1 MAAKN
6 IFDDTA
12 LLRSLKAAE
21 YSPDALR
28 AMNDNLS
35 ARETLGRDTSEALRG
50 AGTDV
55 LDVGTGLQKAA
66 TDQFKSMLAK
76 ASRAGMQIDP
86 DTGLP
91 IDPGGDNL
99 AAIMDRARSGRDN
112 ATGFDMAGM
121 VDLNALD
128 QYQNELGKNRREVS
142 KDIRAGQTLKEEL
155 RKNKA
160 SEAQAATAFKSL
172 ELERAID
179 NARLDEA
186 AVDARDQNETT
197 NELAAAKFAEE
208 KKNNKSSEAR
218 AEIEAANKSNKAQF
232 DLETKIEERDYN
244 DIKRE
249 REQNAFDANE
259 KIRELNITAAEL
271 AQQVSIRK
279 DTQSLKDNAI
289 LQPATKTL
297 LGVINNV
304 DSSVKQKMAAVREF
318 RTAIGGVQGSAA
330 IEQRIAGIISSGD
343 NLELDEFNEN
353 FNTVNPATG
362 FTQTQDLLLK
372 LMNRGRKVP
381 FTSLNDEKIKQSDF
395 SPQVKKD
402 FIRRVSKLQSAALG
416 GRKSPSELRTSAAS
430 ALSDDIA
437 IATAFNSQAAEVAA
451 KLEMSSQS
459 RQSMLNQFGW
469 TLSEIEAFNKH
480 PTTAI
485 PDRVVAKIKA
495 QHSSEDSGDQLD
507 PGDQDQ
513 LKGIINNVVTK
524 IKTGLNF
531 NKLKPGKQQFLN
543 VAILQYLE
551 STTFDAGM
559 IQASNDFEINGNQI
573 KNMSIPE
580 LLNGL
585 QEVFPSGSS
594 VGDLIRSSS
603 RLAPDA
609 SNKDTGST
617 STASVPVNTPTP
629 SNLNSPPLSL
639 NKQVDKYRQDNKIPV
654 QIGLSQLIKDLSGS
668 STSQMQVDL
677 NNRILA
683 AQNRANPQNRQIF
696 PGK

>member
-1 MAAKN
+1 
-6 IFDDTA
+6 
-12 LLRSLKAAE
+12 
-21 YSPDALR
+21 
-28 AMNDNLS
+28 
-35 ARETLGRDTSEALRG
+35 
-50 AGTDV
+50 
-55 LDVGTGLQKAA
+55 
-66 TDQFKSMLAK
+66 
-76 ASRAGMQIDP
+76 
-86 DTGLP
+86 
-91 IDPGGDNL
+91 
-99 AAIMDRARSGRDN
+99 
-112 ATGFDMAGM
+112 
-121 VDLNALD
+121 
-128 QYQNELGKNRREVS
+128 
-142 KDIRAGQTLKEEL
+142 
-155 RKNKA
+155 
-160 SEAQAATAFKSL
+160 
-172 ELERAID
+172 
-179 NARLDEA
+179 
-186 AVDARDQNETT
+186 
-197 NELAAAKFAEE
+197 
-208 KKNNKSSEAR
+208 
-218 AEIEAANKSNKAQF
+218 
-232 DLETKIEERDYN
+232 
-244 DIKRE
+244 
-249 REQNAFDANE
+249 
-259 KIRELNITAAEL
+259 
-271 AQQVSIRK
+271 
-279 DTQSLKDNAI
+279 
-289 LQPATKTL
+289 
-297 LGVINNV
+297 
-304 DSSVKQKMAAVREF
+304 MAAVRKF
-318 RTAIGGVQGSAA
+318 RTAIGGIQGSAA
-330 IEQRIAGIISSGD
+330 VEQSIAGIISSGD

-402 FIRRVSKLQSAALG
+402 FIKRVSKLQSAALG

-451 KLEMSSQS
+451 KLEMSAQS

-495 QHSSEDSGDQLD
+495 QHANEDPGDQLD

-513 LKGIINNVVTK
+513 LKVIINNVVKK

-531 NKLKPGKQQFLN
+531 NQLKPGKQQFLN

-551 STTFDAGM
+551 STTFDSGWM
-559 IQASNDFEINGNQI
+559 QASNDFDIDGKQV
-573 KNMSIPE
+573 KNMKIPE

-585 QEVFPSGSS
+585 QDVFPSGSS

-603 RLAPDA
+603 RLTPDA
-609 SNKDTGST
+609 SNTDTGST
-617 STASVPVNTPTP
+617 STTSVPINTPTP

-668 STSQMQVDL
+668 SPSQMQVDL